1 MNKLSIELISRINAI
16 FTAASG
22 WLIGPVMRLPGW
34 LSCAVLAGITALLI
48 LVIYKYT
55 SNQKAIRR
63 IRNRIKVNL
72 LAMRLYKDS
81 LQVTLTAQ
89 KELFKAGV
97 ALLLNS
103 LVPLAV
109 MLIPMI
115 MILAQLQSWYG
126 YEPLGP
132 GAEAV
137 VTVQLDS
144 SESLSS
150 VKISSISGAHIVT
163 GPVRIQSL
171 AQAAW
176 IIQAD
181 VAGPG
186 KITLKVNEEEFEK
199 SLAVGKAHYTQISPL
214 RPGPKIIDVLLYP
227 AERPFK
233 TDSAVKSVAVGY
245 PQRTWKTGIT
255 NSWMVDF
262 FIMSCALA
270 LLLKNVIK
278 VTF

>member
-1 MNKLSIELISRINAI
+1 MNKLPVELISLINAI
-16 FTAASG
+16 FTVVSG
-22 WLIGPVMRLPGW
+22 WIVGPVMRLPGW
-34 LSCAVLAGITALLI
+34 LSCAVLAGITAVLI
-48 LVIYKYT
+48 LVMYKYT

-63 IRNRIKVNL
+63 IRDRVKANL

-81 LQVTLTAQ
+81 LQVTLSAQ
-89 KELFKAGV
+89 KELFTAGV
-97 ALLLNS
+97 ALLVNS

-109 MLIPMI
+109 MLVPMI

-126 YEPLGP
+126 YEPLAP

-176 IIQAD
+176 VIQAD
-181 VAGPG
+181 KAGGG
-186 KITLKVNEEEFEK
+186 KITFEVNEEEFEK
-199 SLAVGKAHYTQISPL
+199 SLAIGQGQYAQISPF
-214 RPGPKIIDVLLYP
+214 RPGPIITDVLLYP

-233 TDSAVKSVAVGY
+233 SGSSVQSVTVDY
-245 PQRTWKTGIT
+245 PQREWKVGIT
-255 NSWMVDF
+255 NSWLVDF

-270 LLLKNVIK
+270 LLLKNAMK
-278 VTF
+278 VSF